1 MAHFRILGN
10 DKHAPYGT
18 SVLEASRR
26 IYRQLILL
34 EDAMM
39 AYRIVRASERRMFK
53 IDVGGIPPQEVEQYM
68 QKVMTQMK
76 RHQVVDPTTGRVDL
90 RYNPLSIEEDYY
102 IPIRG
107 GQSNTDISNLP
118 GSSYN
123 GGIDDVK
130 YLRDKLFA
138 ALKVPQ
144 SYLTMG
150 EGASTDDKGTL
161 AQKDVRFA
169 RTIQRLQRVVVTE
182 LEKIGMIHLFTL
194 GYRDDDL
201 LSFSLQLN
209 NPSKIA
215 ELQEIEI
222 WKSRFEIAGAATEGY
237 YSKRWIAENLL
248 GMSEEEFLRNQRE
261 LCFDKKFTA
270 TLEAAATEDAAA
282 AGGDDAGG
290 GGLDLGGGDAGGG
303 LDLGGDAGG
312 GGLDLG
318 GGDTGG
324 DAAGGAGETP
334 AGGAG
339 GDEGGDTDLLAEP
352 AAKRDD
358 KEYKRGP
365 YKRHQSSY
373 DKGGRIKNYRN
384 IARGEIATARKTF
397 PGKVGFGGM
406 DSIARGIVET
416 EESTDVLDER
426 KLFTTSAE
434 VQTLIEGLFNKDKD
448 HETQ

>member
-1 MAHFRILGN
+1 
-10 DKHAPYGT
+10 
-18 SVLEASRR
+18 
-26 IYRQLILL
+26 
-34 EDAMM
+34 
-39 AYRIVRASERRMFK
+39 
-53 IDVGGIPPQEVEQYM
+53 
-68 QKVMTQMK
+68 
-76 RHQVVDPTTGRVDL
+76 
-90 RYNPLSIEEDYY
+90 
-102 IPIRG
+102 
-107 GQSNTDISNLP
+107 
-118 GSSYN
+118 
-123 GGIDDVK
+123 
-130 YLRDKLFA
+130 
-138 ALKVPQ
+138 
-144 SYLTMG
+144 MG
-150 EGASTDDKGTL
+150 EGAGTDDKGTL

-169 RTIQRLQRVVVTE
+169 RTIQRLQRVVVSE

-261 LCFDKKFTA
+261 MFFDKKFTA
-270 TLEAAATEDAAA
+270 ALEASATEDAAA
-282 AGGDDAGG
+282 AGGGDDA

-334 AGGAG
+334 AGETG

-365 YKRHQSSY
+365 YKSHQSSY

-406 DSIARGIVET
+406 DSIARGIVES
-416 EESTDVLDER
+416 EEPGDLLDER

-434 VQTLIEGLFNKDKD
+434 MQTLLEGLFNKDKD